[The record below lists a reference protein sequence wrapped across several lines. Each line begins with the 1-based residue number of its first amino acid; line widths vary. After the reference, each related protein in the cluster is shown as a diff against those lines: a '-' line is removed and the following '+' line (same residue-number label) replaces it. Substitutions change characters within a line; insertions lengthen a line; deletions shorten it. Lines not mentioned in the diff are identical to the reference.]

1 MVDKQ
6 TWAKL
11 TQHLD
16 NHNDS
21 HNLADNNNSIYKLA
35 LNNNYNIVV
44 KGLCHNKPKFAAT
57 SNFLLAEVE
66 LDTWHWH
73 QTQNWNMHI
82 SC

>member
-21 HNLADNNNSIYKLA
+21 HKLADNNNSIYKLA

-44 KGLCHNKPKFAAT
+44 KGFI
-57 SNFLLAEVE
+57 
-66 LDTWHWH
+66 
-73 QTQNWNMHI
+73 QTLSQQT
-82 SC
+82 